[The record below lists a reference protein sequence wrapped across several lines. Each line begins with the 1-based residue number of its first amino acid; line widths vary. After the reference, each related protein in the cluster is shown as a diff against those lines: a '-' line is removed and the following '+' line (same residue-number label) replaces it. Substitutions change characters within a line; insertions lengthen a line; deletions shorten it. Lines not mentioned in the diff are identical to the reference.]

1 MRKRDAARHPLNG
14 KIRAHGLGCELIS
27 FPTDNTQRIGM
38 TMMQEPNDHLK
49 RVARQHLET
58 TRLLGV
64 DFVPINAQ
72 QSEPAPAAAAE
83 IEVTVPPGPMQ
94 PASATNK
101 PAPLFQSASPTQ
113 TAPQRSPKEKTEALE
128 ALRKRHDE
136 TCTHCTVATD
146 HTQTVFGEGA
156 PDAQLMFIGEAP
168 GERED
173 QTGRPFVGRAG
184 KKLDEIIAAMGMAR
198 PDVYI
203 ANVLKSRPLGNRTPL
218 PSEVEQCAAF
228 LAQQIRIIQPKVIVG
243 LGGPAVKWLL
253 GTTVGITKL
262 RGQWDRFTDD
272 DLSVPV
278 MPTFHPA
285 YLLRNYTP
293 DTRRKVWS
301 DMQQV
306 MAYLQPASK

>member
-1 MRKRDAARHPLNG
+1 MPS
-14 KIRAHGLGCELIS
+14 ELPDIA
-27 FPTDNTQRIGM
+27 
-38 TMMQEPNDHLK
+38 

-58 TRLLGV
+58 AKLLGV

-72 QSEPAPAAAAE
+72 PSGAAPAPGSAEVE
-83 IEVTVPPGPMQ
+83 IEVMVPPGPVQ
-94 PASATNK
+94 PT
-101 PAPLFQSASPTQ
+101 TQ
-113 TAPQRSPKEKTEALE
+113 TAPQPSPNEKAKALE
-128 ALRKRHDE
+128 ALRTRHDE
-136 TCTHCTVATD
+136 TCTHCTEATA
-146 HTQTVFGEGA
+146 HTRTVFGEGA

-168 GERED
+168 GEQED

-184 KKLDEIIAAMGMAR
+184 KKLDEIITAMGLAR

-228 LAQQIRIIQPKVIVG
+228 LAEQIRIIQPKVIVG

-253 GTTVGITKL
+253 QTNLGVTRL
-262 RGQWDRFTDD
+262 RGQWAKYTD
-272 DLSVPV
+272 SEMSIAV

-293 DTRRKVWS
+293 DTRGKVWS

-306 MAYLQPASK
+306 MAYLRPAGK